1 MPPSG
6 RRQNVIGRL
15 LSPIFVFYPNSV
27 DTDSSHRPNSSTH
40 TLSSHRYSHGVAR
53 QGDRNARPL
62 PRWRGPGAGQ
72 GSRRASPFSERNAS
86 RGPASCWEGLLGPRP
101 LGSVLTFLRSAPSSA
116 PKPDRAGRPL
126 RSTSPRP
133 ASRGP
138 AHAASQS
145 QPPTDAFR
153 SLLSYSSPVRTTEGS
168 PANPDTLRGGQHGG
182 PHRLR
187 DRR

>member
-6 RRQNVIGRL
+6 RRENVIGRL

-27 DTDSSHRPNSSTH
+27 DADSSHRPNSSTH

-101 LGSVLTFLRSAPSSA
+101 LGSVLTFLRSAP
-116 PKPDRAGRPL
+116 KPDRAGCPL
-126 RSTSPRP
+126 RSTSSPCLSGPRP
-133 ASRGP
+133 RCLAISAPKRRLPLPPLLFLTRADYRGVT
-138 AHAASQS
+138 S
-145 QPPTDAFR
+145 
-153 SLLSYSSPVRTTEGS
+153 
-168 PANPDTLRGGQHGG
+168 
-182 PHRLR
+182 
-187 DRR
+187 

>member
-27 DTDSSHRPNSSTH
+27 DADSSHRPNSSTH

-72 GSRRASPFSERNAS
+72 GSPRASPFSERNAS

-101 LGSVLTFLRSAPSSA
+101 LGSVLTFLRSALCSQTGPSWAPPPVYVPSPCLSGPRPRCLAISA
-116 PKPDRAGRPL
+116 PKRRLPLPPLLFLTRADYRGV
-126 RSTSPRP
+126 TS
-133 ASRGP
+133 
-138 AHAASQS
+138 
-145 QPPTDAFR
+145 
-153 SLLSYSSPVRTTEGS
+153 
-168 PANPDTLRGGQHGG
+168 
-182 PHRLR
+182 
-187 DRR
+187 